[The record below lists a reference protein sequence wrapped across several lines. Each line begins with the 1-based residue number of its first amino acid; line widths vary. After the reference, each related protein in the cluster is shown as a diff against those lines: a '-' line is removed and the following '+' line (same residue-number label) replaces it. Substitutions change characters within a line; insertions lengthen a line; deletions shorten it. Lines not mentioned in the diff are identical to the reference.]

1 MAWLSSLPLCVLVA
15 LSSAGAAE
23 PVVSRPRRGEVLGH
37 IDVVADPGDV
47 FALVSVPEAVAAVA
61 GNNTTASS
69 VADGDCLLV
78 TTRTTHALGT
88 ATYRSRAC
96 QDGPLSVT
104 QSLVDGDLRAFSSRW
119 WVEALPGGG
128 ARLHYW
134 IRTVSVLPLPQFVV
148 DRSAARSVEDLLER
162 LRDHLSS

>member
-1 MAWLSSLPLCVLVA
+1 MAPLHPLPLLAFLA

-23 PVVSRPRRGEVLGH
+23 PVVSRPGPAEVQGH
-37 IDVVADPGDV
+37 VDVAAAPGAVFAVVA
-47 FALVSVPEAVAAVA
+47 VPERVAEVA
-61 GNNTTASS
+61 GDKTTASS

-88 ATYRSRAC
+88 ATYQSRAC
-96 QDGPLSVT
+96 QDGPWSVR
-104 QSLVDGDLRAFSSRW
+104 QELVGGDLKAFSSRW

-134 IRTVSVLPLPQFVV
+134 IRTVSKLPLPQFVV
-148 DRSAARSVEDLLER
+148 DRSAARSVEDLLAR
-162 LRDHLSS
+162 LRDHVSS